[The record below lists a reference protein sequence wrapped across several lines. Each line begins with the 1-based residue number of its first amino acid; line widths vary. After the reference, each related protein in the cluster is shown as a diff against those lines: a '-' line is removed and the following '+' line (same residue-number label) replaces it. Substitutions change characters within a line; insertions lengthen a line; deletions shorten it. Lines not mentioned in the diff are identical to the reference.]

1 MLFEM
6 TFVKQWTRCG
16 YDYIIC
22 CCWSHITAHGTRS
35 NWLSF
40 LINHVLFF
48 MWICVESQPSWIAT
62 FL

>member
-22 CCWSHITAHGTRS
+22 CCWSHTHHRIW
-35 NWLSF
+35 NKEQ
-40 LINHVLFF
+40 LIVIPH
-48 MWICVESQPSWIAT
+48 
-62 FL
+62 